1 LTKFSSKIL
10 KAISV
15 ALLLFFSL
23 HSFSVHGFA
32 DSLIYCFESNGDI
45 NIESASSFSLGTTSD
60 CDEYINDIHSE
71 TEAEY
76 HSDSDHCFDCDDVEI
91 SETCIK
97 ENRVNR
103 LDQNK
108 TIEKIYTDLYQSFSF
123 LPNSAKKQKTS
134 FIPPNIEQ
142 QDLASL
148 ETVVLLN

>member
-1 LTKFSSKIL
+1 MTKFSSKIL

-45 NIESASSFSLGTTSD
+45 NIESTSSFSLGTTSD
-60 CDEYINDIHSE
+60 CDEYINVIHSE

-103 LDQNK
+103 FDQNK
-108 TIEKIYTDLYQSFSF
+108 TIYKIITDLYQSASI
-123 LPNSAKKQKTS
+123 LPETASNQLAV
-134 FIPPNIEQ
+134 FIPPIIEQ